1 MTKVRLPLRA
11 MPRPRLRLAV
21 ALLAAA
27 ALLCVAGP
35 ACTRRWHER
44 WRGALLRTLD
54 GPQTHRRRLADDAA
68 AAPSS
73 GAPDRVRI
81 YGLDSSLRAVVEGK
95 SLASG
100 DGGPGSGRRRRGL
113 LASSPQRRPRRLAD
127 APSAGARP
135 PAPGVNLYGL
145 DPGLLAAIKGNPANQ
160 SGGAGDPPAPAAAPG
175 LGPGQV
181 TAQSTPMSLG
191 SSSLAPPNA
200 LLAPGAAAGAGAP
213 APAPPRAGAA
223 AAAGA
228 PAAGAAAAL
237 PAPALAPGAAAP
249 APAPAL
255 PALAAPPLSFYLPAG
270 LREALG
276 VLNTTAAVN
285 ASAFRPNGSIEYQPG
300 NRRVCDSAAWRGAS
314 LGLLQEQPLA
324 GLFPALGNQ
333 SAFRASGLAVHDGLL
348 LTTFAEC
355 AARQAR
361 SGAPARSAARAHA
374 LHRPNAL

>member
-11 MPRPRLRLAV
+11 MPWPRLRLAV

-44 WRGALLRTLD
+44 WRGTLLRTLD
-54 GPQTHRRRLADDAA
+54 GSQTHRRRLADDAA

-160 SGGAGDPPAPAAAPG
+160 SAPPGEGGSFPGVPGRGPALPPG
-175 LGPGQV
+175 YGPGQV

-191 SSSLAPPNA
+191 SSGPTPTANLP
-200 LLAPGAAAGAGAP
+200 AAAP
-213 APAPPRAGAA
+213 AAAAAA

-228 PAAGAAAAL
+228 PGPAVPAAL
-237 PAPALAPGAAAP
+237 S
-249 APAPAL
+249 L
-255 PALAAPPLSFYLPAG
+255 PPVSVLPAG
-270 LREALG
+270 
-276 VLNTTAAVN
+276 
-285 ASAFRPNGSIEYQPG
+285 
-300 NRRVCDSAAWRGAS
+300 
-314 LGLLQEQPLA
+314 
-324 GLFPALGNQ
+324 
-333 SAFRASGLAVHDGLL
+333 
-348 LTTFAEC
+348 
-355 AARQAR
+355 
-361 SGAPARSAARAHA
+361 
-374 LHRPNAL
+374 